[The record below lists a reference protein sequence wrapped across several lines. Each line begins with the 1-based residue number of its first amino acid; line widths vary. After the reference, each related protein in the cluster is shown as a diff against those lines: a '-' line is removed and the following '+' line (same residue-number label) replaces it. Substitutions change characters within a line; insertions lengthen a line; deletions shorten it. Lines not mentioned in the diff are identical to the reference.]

1 MARLKLDLRTFDVG
15 AAVPTAEAFV
25 DRVVAQVEESWDAG
39 ADVVVLPE
47 FLWLGLERFVK
58 GKGALRAVAGL
69 FWAGLWPGVARRL
82 SRKGKSVV
90 LGTAPYLDA
99 RGRLLNR
106 APILVGGKRLHQDK
120 LHLTPW
126 EKAFS
131 PGDGVRPWTF
141 KGARFAVVTCLDIE
155 VPEIAAAL
163 RGKGVDVILV
173 PSATE
178 TVLGVERVGRCADAR
193 AVELCCHVGVAH
205 LVGRAESELVDDNVG
220 RAAFFSPSQ
229 SAFAG
234 SFRHLSVPVARRGD
248 HVLSVSADVAA
259 LRRARAARAETNPAR
274 LRAGRVRVIF

>member
-1 MARLKLDLRTFDVG
+1 MARLKIDLRTFDVG
-15 AAVPTAEAFV
+15 APVPNAESFV
-25 DRVVAQVEESWDAG
+25 DRVASQVEESWGAG

-47 FLWLGLERFVK
+47 FLWLGLEQFVK
-58 GKGALRAVAGL
+58 GKGPLRAVAGL
-69 FWAGLWPGVARRL
+69 FWAGLWPGLARRL
-82 SRKGKSVV
+82 SRKGKAAV
-90 LGTAPYLDA
+90 LGTAPCIDA

-106 APILVGGKRLHQDK
+106 APVIVGGRRLHQDK

-126 EKAFS
+126 EKAFA
-131 PGDGVRPWTF
+131 PGEGVRLWTF

-205 LVGRAESELVDDNVG
+205 LVGRAKSALVDDNVG

-229 SAFAG
+229 AAFAG
-234 SFRHLSVPVARRGD
+234 AFRSLASPVVRRGD
-248 HVLSVSADVAA
+248 HALSVTADLAA

-274 LRAGRVRVIF
+274 LRAGRVRVLS